1 MADGMTLT
9 HRPLPSFCHAPITHT
24 KYMRAAGVPLWSFCC
39 GFASDRSVLS
49 STWTKHESNEPEW
62 TTITRRS
69 LVDVVQP
76 SNLKVFCVLSLCIYF
91 SSDVI
96 KESAN
101 LAFIWSAVCRTKQIA
116 QARTWMYCIT
126 IESRRARHLV
136 RENISRR
143 QEVIRIVHIHTRSDA
158 VYDSFMSRNANVRV
172 NTAGTMKSHCSPT
185 ERKASTEK
193 LYEKPVSWRKT
204 QPAKQSYG

>member
-101 LAFIWSAVCRTKQIA
+101 LAFVWSAVCRTNQVK
-116 QARTWMYCIT
+116 QARTLMYCRSKAEGQLGKAFGPGT
-126 IESRRARHLV
+126 YFESSGSHYNCSHSYPRRCGLWLIYV
-136 RENISRR
+136 TQCE
-143 QEVIRIVHIHTRSDA
+143 RSCKH
-158 VYDSFMSRNANVRV
+158 RK
-172 NTAGTMKSHCSPT
+172 MKSHCPK
-185 ERKASTEK
+185 EN
-193 LYEKPVSWRKT
+193 LYKKPVSWRKT
-204 QPAKQSYG
+204 QPDEQSYG